1 MVNIVKA
8 ALDAMSSVKK
18 PQKTFIALLI
28 STLIVVQGKAN
39 FRNMSR
45 YSPMSEKRFR
55 RWYPRAF
62 DFFSLNCLM
71 LKDVRERATTLIA
84 ALDASFMS
92 KSGKLTDGLGMFWR
106 GCTSR
111 TEMGLELSLLCI
123 VELVSNTAF
132 ALQAFQTLDEKG
144 KSRVDL
150 YAEQVT
156 GVAKQLISMG
166 VTYLAVDAY
175 YFKDKF
181 VAPVTEAG
189 VQIVGKLRRDADL
202 LWLYTGAYS
211 GRGRPKVFDGKVHV
225 KNDLDKFTYIGVLDT
240 GAEVWAATVY
250 SKCLKRQ
257 IALVMLRAHRK
268 KKIGIALLY
277 STDTELDAMT
287 LVSYYKARFQIEFIF
302 RDAKQYTGL
311 MDCQSCRKAAIKTHI
326 NASFSALNLLKLEDR
341 ISKGTEE
348 ETVISIASWKR
359 RKFNQHLMCRVFE
372 DLGLPM
378 TDEKV
383 IGTYQRFSDYGA
395 IAA

>member
-156 GVAKQLISMG
+156 DVAKQLISC
-166 VTYLAVDAY
+166 L
-175 YFKDKF
+175 
-181 VAPVTEAG
+181 
-189 VQIVGKLRRDADL
+189 
-202 LWLYTGAYS
+202 LYTS
-211 GRGRPKVFDGKVHV
+211 PSPRDRG
-225 KNDLDKFTYIGVLDT
+225 
-240 GAEVWAATVY
+240 
-250 SKCLKRQ
+250 
-257 IALVMLRAHRK
+257 
-268 KKIGIALLY
+268 
-277 STDTELDAMT
+277 
-287 LVSYYKARFQIEFIF
+287 
-302 RDAKQYTGL
+302 
-311 MDCQSCRKAAIKTHI
+311 
-326 NASFSALNLLKLEDR
+326 
-341 ISKGTEE
+341 
-348 ETVISIASWKR
+348 
-359 RKFNQHLMCRVFE
+359 
-372 DLGLPM
+372 
-378 TDEKV
+378 
-383 IGTYQRFSDYGA
+383 
-395 IAA
+395 